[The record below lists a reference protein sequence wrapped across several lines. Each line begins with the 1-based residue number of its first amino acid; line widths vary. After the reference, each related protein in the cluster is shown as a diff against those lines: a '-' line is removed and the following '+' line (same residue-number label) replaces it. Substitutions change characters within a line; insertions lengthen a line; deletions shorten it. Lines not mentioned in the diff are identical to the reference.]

1 MRSSHVNSKYS
12 KYPLYYPWIMAKFL
26 WKCYKIAARWIS
38 PYVWFNYISD
48 CHKLFIDKFPE
59 PKKCSELAK
68 ALEQP
73 SRQQYSSE
81 DEPVSQLL
89 QSSIVSSTE
98 KSYSYKTRYAIKKK
112 LFSESVD
119 EIKES
124 NFNNFNLAS
133 SASTSSAITSSMDQQ
148 SISPSEPIV
157 SSEDEYV
164 PDSADE
170 ATSSSDS
177 NSSFVIPK
185 VPQIVVDLSKNKRF
199 YDRDD
204 SKESFRQQNNNKQ
217 GSYSQNMSVEN
228 INNQYFQEIFPN
240 NESVQ
245 IDQNLIIEVR
255 YFILV

>member
-1 MRSSHVNSKYS
+1 
-12 KYPLYYPWIMAKFL
+12 
-26 WKCYKIAARWIS
+26 
-38 PYVWFNYISD
+38 
-48 CHKLFIDKFPE
+48 
-59 PKKCSELAK
+59 
-68 ALEQP
+68 
-73 SRQQYSSE
+73 
-81 DEPVSQLL
+81 
-89 QSSIVSSTE
+89 
-98 KSYSYKTRYAIKKK
+98 
-112 LFSESVD
+112 
-119 EIKES
+119 
-124 NFNNFNLAS
+124 
-133 SASTSSAITSSMDQQ
+133 MDQQ